1 MIRRVGR
8 VLAGTAIVGLLAAG
22 CGSSAATPPATP
34 TPSPTPIREP
44 DELIA
49 RSLYEV
55 LRVEA
60 FHVRADMSGRASLS
74 LLGGGGSIL
83 GALGAAID
91 LGGSH
96 LDGDVGVR
104 QRVADLKFEVPGF
117 PTGLN
122 GELIVADGFAYTR
135 ISIQGDKFSRSAL
148 GDALLNLETPAPSGS
163 GSAGRIEAIRGSLR
177 GAGVTATMKPMEQVD
192 GRRCYHVSVSVP
204 LDRLNSTLSQAGGYA
219 ARVSVESAAID
230 YWAFEDTLLPARL
243 ELVADAGSMGNVRAE
258 VVFSLYGE
266 TVTIEAPDPGN
277 VN

>member
-1 MIRRVGR
+1 VIRSVGWM
-8 VLAGTAIVGLLAAG
+8 LAAMAILGLVAG
-22 CGSSAATPPATP
+22 CGSSAATPLPKP

-49 RSLYEV
+49 RSLSEV

-60 FHVRADMSGRASLS
+60 FHVRADVSGKASLS
-74 LLGGGGSIL
+74 LIGGGGSIL

-91 LGGSH
+91 LGGSY
-96 LDGDVGVR
+96 LEGDVGVR
-104 QRVADLKFEVPGF
+104 QRTADLRFEVPGF
-117 PTGLN
+117 PMGLTG
-122 GELIVADGFAYTR
+122 EVIVADGFAYTR

-177 GAGVTATMKPMEQVD
+177 DAGVSATMKPMELVE
-192 GRRCYHVSVSVP
+192 GRSCYHVSISVP
-204 LDRLNSTLSQAGGYA
+204 LDRLNATLSQAGGYA
-219 ARVSVESAAID
+219 ARISVESTAID

-243 ELVADAGSMGNVRAE
+243 ELTADAGGMGNFRAE
-258 VVFSLYGE
+258 VVFSRYGE
-266 TVTIEAPDPGN
+266 TVTIEAPDPGS